1 MNADLWGAAVLF
13 VTSLFV
19 AVLAIQAQPA
29 TAQPST
35 TEPGADAVDGPDAPG
50 SRWRSR
56 VQGRGVFEGL
66 APAPGAD
73 NVIYMTPEEP
83 DDTPAAASPTSS
95 GCQRFEE
102 VAHDPATGTTEWR
115 AGVTCIRDSGDVTS
129 HEGPE

>member
-1 MNADLWGAAVLF
+1 MLTLILAAVLALQ
-13 VTSLFV
+13 S
-19 AVLAIQAQPA
+19 
-29 TAQPST
+29 QPST
-35 TEPGADAVDGPDAPG
+35 TDPSTAQPGADAVDGPDAPG

-73 NVIYMTPEEP
+73 NVIYMTPEAP
-83 DDTPAAASPTSS
+83 DEAPVDAIPTAN
-95 GCQRFEE
+95 GCERFEE
-102 VAHDPATGTTEWR
+102 VAHDSATGATEWR